1 MKIDVYIDPSEATKL
16 EFAQVTL
23 RCEDLNVASIL
34 DLEFSALHDRCQIP
48 DPVTLDFLFLAS
60 VVYNT
65 DKLVARKEAD
75 DRWTRTLEL
84 SLPVSDHEKWSVVVD
99 DLETCLS
106 FLTGDVW
113 TIRFIKR
120 ECELYRPKQR
130 KGPRRNVPSRALGD
144 AACLFSGGLDSL
156 IGAIDYLES
165 NASSSLFLVGHRDR
179 FGGPKS
185 DQDRLYKILKEY
197 YQSRID
203 LLQVRVGQKLLKEDQ
218 EKPPSQEKTF
228 RSRSFLFIVLGMYA
242 ARAIASQIPLLMP
255 ENGTIALNVPLTPSR
270 RGSCSTR
277 TAHPFF
283 LNTLRGIFKKLGIE
297 NKLCN
302 PLELKTK
309 GECVDRCLNPTLLG
323 ATAAESVSCAK
334 RGHPA
339 SWCNKSA
346 RGCGRCLPCIYRRAS
361 LHKIDLDTETYGR
374 DICNGQ
380 VDLDFDKD
388 LADDLRA
395 LVSFLHLNLS
405 KQEIASLLLANGNIK
420 VDRLEEYADVV
431 VRSMNEVRTW
441 LQDECTDE
449 KIRQRA
455 GLVS

>member
-1 MKIDVYIDPSEATKL
+1 M
-16 EFAQVTL
+16 
-23 RCEDLNVASIL
+23 
-34 DLEFSALHDRCQIP
+34 
-48 DPVTLDFLFLAS
+48 
-60 VVYNT
+60 
-65 DKLVARKEAD
+65 
-75 DRWTRTLEL
+75 
-84 SLPVSDHEKWSVVVD
+84 
-99 DLETCLS
+99 
-106 FLTGDVW
+106 
-113 TIRFIKR
+113 
-120 ECELYRPKQR
+120 
-130 KGPRRNVPSRALGD
+130 
-144 AACLFSGGLDSL
+144 L
-156 IGAIDYLES
+156 IGVSIQ
-165 NASSSLFLVGHRDR
+165 LFLV
-179 FGGPKS
+179 
-185 DQDRLYKILKEY
+185 L
-197 YQSRID
+197 
-203 LLQVRVGQKLLKEDQ
+203 
-218 EKPPSQEKTF
+218 
-228 RSRSFLFIVLGMYA
+228 
-242 ARAIASQIPLLMP
+242 PLL
-255 ENGTIALNVPLTPSR
+255 S
-270 RGSCSTR
+270 
-277 TAHPFF
+277 
-283 LNTLRGIFKKLGIE
+283 
-297 NKLCN
+297 
-302 PLELKTK
+302 
-309 GECVDRCLNPTLLG
+309 
-323 ATAAESVSCAK
+323 SVSCAK